1 MEGTKKFYQM
11 TIEERREEILK
22 ESALSA
28 ETLAAL
34 SGTAGLSEETA
45 DRMIENVIGRY
56 SLPLGI
62 ARNFLINGKQYLI
75 PMVIEEPSVVAAASN
90 GARIAAMGGGFKA
103 EADEPRMIG
112 QLQILDVPDIAQ
124 AKAALES
131 QKAQLLTLAAES
143 CPRLIGRGGGPV
155 DLEIR
160 VLEETATGPMLI
172 LHLIMDVRDVMGA
185 NLIDTALEHI
195 APAVENISGGTVRLR
210 ILSNLAD
217 RRLARAS
224 CSIPVS
230 ALAFKEYDGETV
242 RDRMLEAAAF
252 AEADSYRAVTHNK
265 GIMNGIDAVVLAT
278 GNDWRAVEAGAH
290 AWSVR
295 EIRNQKSEIRNE
307 KSEIG
312 NQKSEIRNEKS
323 EIRNEKSEI
332 RNEKSE
338 IRNTVS
344 GNSSIA
350 PLTHWS
356 KDHTTGNLLGA
367 IELPMA
373 VGTVGG
379 ATRVHPGAAAA
390 LRLMGV
396 QSAGELAGVIAAVGL
411 AQNLAALKVLST
423 EGIQRGHMSLHAKQM
438 AVAAGAQGEAADR
451 IAARMV
457 RENRV
462 SASYAAELAAEMIK
476 ESVHA

>member
-1 MEGTKKFYQM
+1 MNDGKKFYQM
-11 TIEERREEILK
+11 TIKERQQQLREE
-22 ESALSA
+22 
-28 ETLAAL
+28 T
-34 SGTAGLSEETA
+34 GLSEEDMLRLSGEHGLDENTA
-45 DRMIENVIGRY
+45 DRMIENVVGSY
-56 SLPLGI
+56 ALPLGI
-62 ARNFLINGKQYLI
+62 ARNFVINGKPYAI

-90 GARIAAMGGGFKA
+90 GARLAKAGGGFTA
-103 EADEPRMIG
+103 EADAPCMIG
-112 QLQILDVPDIAQ
+112 QLQILGLPDLEQ
-124 AKAALES
+124 AKTALEAE
-131 QKAQLLTLAAES
+131 KGTLLSLAAES
-143 CPRLIGRGGGPV
+143 CPRLIERGGGPV
-155 DLEIR
+155 DIEIR
-160 VLEETATGPMLI
+160 RLEETAAGPMLV

-185 NLIDTALEHI
+185 NLIDTALEAL
-195 APAVENISGGTVRLR
+195 APQVEKISGGTVRLR

-217 RRLARAS
+217 RRLVRAS
-224 CSIPVS
+224 CSVPVS

-290 AWSVR
+290 SWSLYGTG
-295 EIRNQKSEIRNE
+295 KSETPKENAGGRIR
-307 KSEIG
+307 
-312 NQKSEIRNEKS
+312 
-323 EIRNEKSEI
+323 
-332 RNEKSE
+332 
-338 IRNTVS
+338 
-344 GNSSIA
+344 
-350 PLTHWS
+350 PLSHWK
-356 KDHTTGNLLGA
+356 KDPETGNLLGS

-390 LRLMGV
+390 LQLMGV
-396 QSAGELAGVIAAVGL
+396 QSAQELAGVIASVGL
-411 AQNLAALKVLST
+411 AQNLAALKALST

-462 SASYAAELAAEMIK
+462 SASYAAELAAEMKK
-476 ESVHA
+476 ESLHA

>member
-1 MEGTKKFYQM
+1 MKKFYQM
-11 TIEERREEILK
+11 TIDERREAVLTETGLP
-22 ESALSA
+22 A
-28 ETLAAL
+28 ETLALL
-34 SGTAGLSEETA
+34 SGVNGLSEETA
-45 DRMIENVIGRY
+45 DRMIENVIGLY

-62 ARNFLINGKQYLI
+62 ARNFIINGKKYLI

-90 GARIAAMGGGFKA
+90 GARIAAAGGGFTA

-112 QLQILDVPDIAQ
+112 QLQILDLPDMEQ
-124 AKAALES
+124 AETALEAEKES
-131 QKAQLLTLAAES
+131 LLRLAAET
-143 CPRLIGRGGGPV
+143 CPRLIERGGGPV
-155 DLEIR
+155 DIGIR
-160 VLEETATGPMLI
+160 TLEETAAGPMLV

-185 NLIDTALEHI
+185 NLIDTALEAL
-195 APAVENISGGTVRLR
+195 APQVEKISGGTVRLR

-217 RRLARAS
+217 RRLVRAS
-224 CSIPVS
+224 CSVPVS

-290 AWSVR
+290 AWSLY
-295 EIRNQKSEIRNE
+295 ETGKSETTKENAGGRIR
-307 KSEIG
+307 
-312 NQKSEIRNEKS
+312 
-323 EIRNEKSEI
+323 
-332 RNEKSE
+332 
-338 IRNTVS
+338 
-344 GNSSIA
+344 
-350 PLTHWS
+350 PLSHWK
-356 KDHTTGNLLGA
+356 KDPETGNLLGS

-390 LRLMGV
+390 LQLMGV
-396 QSAGELAGVIAAVGL
+396 QSAQELAAVIASVGL
-411 AQNLAALKVLST
+411 AQNLAALKALST

-457 RENRV
+457 RENHV
-462 SASYAAELAAEMIK
+462 SASYAAELAAEMKK
-476 ESVHA
+476 ESLHA

>member
-1 MEGTKKFYQM
+1 MKKFYQM
-11 TIEERREEILK
+11 TIDERREVLLTETGLP
-22 ESALSA
+22 A
-28 ETLAAL
+28 ETLDAL
-34 SGTAGLSEETA
+34 SGVNGLSEETA
-45 DRMIENVIGRY
+45 GRMIENVIGLY

-62 ARNFLINGKQYLI
+62 ARNFIINGKKYLI

-90 GARIAAMGGGFKA
+90 GARIAAAGGGFTA

-112 QLQILDVPDIAQ
+112 QLQILDFPDREQ
-124 AKAALES
+124 AKTALEAEKES
-131 QKAQLLTLAAES
+131 LLALAAQS
-143 CPRLIGRGGGPV
+143 CPRLIERGGGPV

-160 VLEETATGPMLI
+160 ELDETAAGPMLV

-185 NLIDTALEHI
+185 NLIDTALEAL
-195 APAVENISGGTVRLR
+195 APQVEKISGGVVRLR

-217 RRLARAS
+217 RRLARAF
-224 CSIPVS
+224 CSVPVP

-252 AEADSYRAVTHNK
+252 AEADPYRAVTHNK
-265 GIMNGIDAVVLAT
+265 GIMNGIDAVVLAA

-290 AWSVR
+290 AWSLY
-295 EIRNQKSEIRNE
+295 ETGKSETTKENAGGRIR
-307 KSEIG
+307 
-312 NQKSEIRNEKS
+312 
-323 EIRNEKSEI
+323 
-332 RNEKSE
+332 
-338 IRNTVS
+338 
-344 GNSSIA
+344 
-350 PLTHWS
+350 PLSHWK
-356 KDHTTGNLLGA
+356 KDPETGNLLGS

-373 VGTVGG
+373 VGIVGG

-390 LRLMGV
+390 LQLMGV
-396 QSAGELAGVIAAVGL
+396 QSAQELAAVIASVGL
-411 AQNLAALKVLST
+411 AQNLAALKALST

-462 SASYAAELAAEMIK
+462 SASYAAELAAEMKK
-476 ESVHA
+476 ESLHA